1 MVEIRSRQKYQYDAA
16 NRLVQVK
23 NDSDVTIASY
33 TYGSSER
40 AEPLNCRKCKLELK
54 HRRKCKSEKKR
65 QAVVENTAR
74 RARTVRW
81 NHLFGVICGSEH
93 GIAVR
98 GSFRNGLQHVPML
111 NDLAFVVEAEDVHA
125 RVFLAAPVQIPHMDE
140 RQVSVNRHAL
150 DLARQATGL
159 FEIADQWLRAIRE
172 QRVVLDVGAGNE
184 TGKQIGLPGIEYL
197 AVKGADA
204 FFHFCSV
211 VHATL
216 LCLGHLIV

>member
-1 MVEIRSRQKYQYDAA
+1 MVEIGSRQKYQYDAA

-81 NHLFGVICGSEH
+81 NHLFGVICGSE
-93 GIAVR
+93 
-98 GSFRNGLQHVPML
+98 
-111 NDLAFVVEAEDVHA
+111 LAIEASA
-125 RVFLAAPVQIPHMDE
+125 SATE
-140 RQVSVNRHAL
+140 RQCTTTSHSPLSPAADFREMKPVVSGRVATRPPCQWAELIGCNARIGFERYDFDDRASCSRCAHDGKHLPKASSNRGDPLSRIFRRSNAQKRFRSP
-150 DLARQATGL
+150 ARNPSHVSESAMT
-159 FEIADQWLRAIRE
+159 LRF
-172 QRVVLDVGAGNE
+172 G
-184 TGKQIGLPGIEYL
+184 
-197 AVKGADA
+197 
-204 FFHFCSV
+204 
-211 VHATL
+211 
-216 LCLGHLIV
+216 